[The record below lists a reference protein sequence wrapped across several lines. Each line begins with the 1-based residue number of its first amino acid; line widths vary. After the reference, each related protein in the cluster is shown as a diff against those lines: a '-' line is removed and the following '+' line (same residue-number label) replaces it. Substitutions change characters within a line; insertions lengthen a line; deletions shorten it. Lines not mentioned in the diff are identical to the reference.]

1 MRRYIVSDIRGKLDD
16 IDAEVPG
23 LKAEIKASKIVTK
36 TGEEIL
42 SSNALSHRALVN
54 IYIWKILVK
63 NICNKYCYV

>member
-1 MRRYIVSDIRGKLDD
+1 MSDIRGKLDD

-42 SSNALSHRALVN
+42 SANAMSHRALVSRSAP
-54 IYIWKILVK
+54 I
-63 NICNKYCYV
+63 